1 MIQSQPLPLLNL
13 NIVIHNSHR
22 FMDVLLA
29 FAVARHWP
37 EVSSNAVSP
46 GWVKTKMGGSS
57 APGDLKKAIDMP
69 VWLAS
74 SDAKETKSGKLYA
87 AQGSKQTHA
96 KANDEATQ
104 EKFLN
109 ICEQISGVA
118 FPK

>member
-1 MIQSQPLPLLNL
+1 
-13 NIVIHNSHR
+13 
-22 FMDVLLA
+22 MDVLLA

-46 GWVKTKMGGSS
+46 GWVKTKMGGNF
-57 APGDLKKAIDMP
+57 ATGDLKKAIDMP

-74 SDAKETKSGKLYA
+74 SGAKEIGTGKLYA
-87 AQGSKQTHA
+87 AQGSKKLHA
-96 KANDEATQ
+96 KASDGAIQ